1 MELEEVLRSLNA
13 LDLLELF
20 TKEEINEN
28 HLTDFHISDFKKIGI
43 PRLRA
48 KQLYRDIRKE
58 VWRKSKLRQRLIDVK
73 CEDLYDRLVKIGY
86 TSDEVFCMEDDD
98 LKEIGITSYPKRK
111 EILERIQAA
120 RDQMIKG
127 NPLAIMSQICR

>member
-73 CEDLYDRLVKIGY
+73 YEDLYDRLVKIGY